1 MKRIFLIALVLVTGA
16 FCLFASADY
25 YIKNYDVKVSL
36 GNNAVHHIVETIDV
50 YFEGPHH
57 GIVREIPY
65 EYSDYNGTTAKI
77 KNLTC
82 SEKYE
87 SDTDNGYLVMKIGSA
102 SKYVQG
108 DVTYV
113 IEYDYDLG
121 ADYNEG
127 YDEFYLNIIGPD
139 WECDINNVSFSIAIP
154 FVESEDFATGEAFFN
169 YVYKNTYFTS
179 GSYGS
184 TSSKVS
190 ATLALQEDDSLL
202 IKGTASS
209 LGPYQAVTIRMDL
222 PEGWYQNARELWD
235 YRPVANL
242 ANIFVTIVLI
252 ALAAFLWSMYGRD
265 NVPIVVARFEPPRG
279 FSPLM
284 VGYIA
289 DNTVDDKD
297 VISMLFY
304 WADEGLLS
312 IEEQKG
318 SKYTFTKLKDIEAYA
333 IESGKDI
340 PAFEV
345 QLFNGFFKNCDVGST
360 VKFKDLQK
368 NNFYQT
374 IVDTKTK
381 TSAHFSKDRA
391 LYERKSKTYA
401 GLMIFLSLVPLATGI
416 LRICWKEN
424 MVDNAFLLV
433 PVAAVLFF
441 MNGISFETLFRKWHL
456 RKSNVFATIIR
467 FVPMVL
473 AFFIFLAV
481 DATVSDRLSLFGN
494 FLSIC
499 GSTAIAFFA
508 AIMSKRSEYG
518 NKVLEET
525 LGYREFIDKV
535 EIDQLKMMIDQ
546 DPDFYY
552 HVLSYAIV
560 LGLENK
566 WAKKFDGMIVNP
578 PTWYSGYNAFD
589 VYLMSR
595 MASNMIRSIP
605 VNSMPKSSISGSAGS
620 RVGGGGFHSSGFSGG
635 GFGGGGGHAW

>member
-16 FCLFASADY
+16 FCLFAYTDY
-25 YIKNYDVKVSL
+25 YIKNYDVEITV

-65 EYSDYNGTTAKI
+65 EYSDYNGTTARI
-77 KNLTC
+77 RNLTC
-82 SEKYE
+82 SERFE
-87 SDTDNGYLVMKIGSA
+87 TDSDNGYLIMQIGSA
-102 SKYVQG
+102 SRYVQG

-127 YDEFYLNIIGPD
+127 YDEFYLNIIGTE
-139 WECDINNVSFSIAIP
+139 WECSINNVSFSIELP
-154 FVESEDFATGEAFFN
+154 FVESEDFATIDDFFN
-169 YVYKNTYFTS
+169 YVHQNTHFTS

-184 TSSKVS
+184 TGSSVS
-190 ATLALQEDDSLL
+190 ATLTQQDSDTLL
-202 IKGTASS
+202 IEGTASS
-209 LGPYQAVTIRMDL
+209 LGPYEGLTIRMDL
-222 PEGWYQNARELWD
+222 SDGWYQEARERWD
-235 YRPVANL
+235 HRSLANL
-242 ANIFVTIVLI
+242 ANIFATIVLI
-252 ALAAFLWSMYGRD
+252 ALAAFLWSMYGKD
-265 NVPIVVARFEPPRG
+265 NVPIVVARYEPPRG

-289 DNTVDDKD
+289 DDTVDDKD

-312 IEEQKG
+312 IEEAKG
-318 SKYTFTKLKDIEAYA
+318 NKYTFTKLKDIEAYA
-333 IESGKDI
+333 IETGKAI
-340 PAFEV
+340 PDFEV
-345 QLFNGFFKNCDVGST
+345 KLFNGFFKNCDVGGT

-374 IVDTKTK
+374 IVDTKAK

-401 GLMIFLSLVPLATGI
+401 GLMIFLSLIPLVTGI
-416 LRICWKEN
+416 LRICWMEN
-424 MVDNAFLLV
+424 VVDYAILLV
-433 PVAAVLFF
+433 PAAVILFF
-441 MNGISFETLFRKWHL
+441 ANGIGFETLFRKWHL

-467 FVPMVL
+467 FVPMMFALLV
-473 AFFIFLAV
+473 FLAV
-481 DATVSDRLSLFGN
+481 DASVSETPSLFGN
-494 FLSIC
+494 LLSIC

-518 NKVLEET
+518 YKVLEET

-535 EIDQLKMMIDQ
+535 EVDQLKMMIDQ

-552 HVLSYAIV
+552 HVLSYAVV

-595 MASNMIRSIP
+595 LASNMIRSIP

-620 RVGGGGFHSSGFSGG
+620 HVGGGGFHSSGFSGG